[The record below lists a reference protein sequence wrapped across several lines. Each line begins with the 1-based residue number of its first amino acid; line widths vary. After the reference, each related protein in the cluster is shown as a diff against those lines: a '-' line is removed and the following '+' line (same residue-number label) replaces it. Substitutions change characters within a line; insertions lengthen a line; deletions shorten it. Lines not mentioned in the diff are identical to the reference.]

1 MTKRPNA
8 FEFLLIA
15 LAQYDLLKQILERI
29 SKSTN

>member
-1 MTKRPNA
+1 MTYTKKDIRR
-8 FEFLLIA
+8 LIA